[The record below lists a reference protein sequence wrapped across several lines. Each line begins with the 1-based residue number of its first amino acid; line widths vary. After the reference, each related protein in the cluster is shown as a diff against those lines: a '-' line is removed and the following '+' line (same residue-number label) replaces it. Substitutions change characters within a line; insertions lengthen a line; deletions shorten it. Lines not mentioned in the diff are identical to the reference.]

1 VTGKVPG
8 RVIDCHFFFWDD
20 KKFVFLI
27 IVPGKNAFDKRNAHG
42 LPAKFFAI
50 GKTVENRIV
59 DLTKQA

>member
-1 VTGKVPG
+1 M
-8 RVIDCHFFFWDD
+8 IDCHFFFWDD

-42 LPAKFFAI
+42 LPAEFFAI